1 MYEVQ
6 LMNSYFPAQD
16 DADLRDITIGDFLQD
31 TANAFPDNVAMVDI
45 DEKGDACSSWT
56 YQELFLEAKKFQ
68 EANTCS
74 VSNYSEFKEM
84 IDKGAFIQTTWDGSA
99 ETEASIK
106 KETNATI
113 RCILFDSNIE
123 NKNCIY
129 SSEPAEY
136 EVIFAKAY

>member
-1 MYEVQ
+1 MSIQAET
-6 LMNSYFPAQD
+6 LKNIQD
-16 DADLRDITIGDFLQD
+16 
-31 TANAFPDNVAMVDI
+31 
-45 DEKGDACSSWT
+45 S
-56 YQELFLEAKKFQ
+56 LFLEAKKFQ
-68 EANTCS
+68 EDNTCS
-74 VSNYSEFKEM
+74 VNNYSEFKKM
-84 IDKGAFIQTTWDGSA
+84 IDKGAFIQTTWDGSP

-129 SSEPAEY
+129 SSEPAQY